1 MKKNLIQLFH
11 QLRNH
16 NVQTLLVLDFTLLPL
31 ALITS
36 ILLRLGG
43 EWDQHLNHAVWI
55 FIALPLWT
63 IPIFINLGLYRA
75 VLKYLDEKIV
85 SIVLLGVSLSVMVLI
100 AIVHFAHIYAIPKT
114 SIIIFWVFALA
125 YIGGSRLI
133 LRGILKRFD
142 KQGVVNVGIY
152 GAGSAGVQ
160 ACLALQNGTEY
171 TPVAFFDDDQNKCYK
186 TIRGITIYSPQALP
200 EIVKSKK
207 ITQLLVAIPSASY
220 TRRKEI
226 INFLE
231 PLSLKIKMLPGIADL
246 VSGAISTNDI
256 KEVEI
261 EDLLGRETIPA
272 NIDLLQKNITN
283 KTVLVTGG
291 GGSIGSELVRQ
302 IASLNPN
309 TLIILDISE
318 YALYLIKAEITIK
331 FPNLNLVDILG
342 SVTDS
347 GLIDCLFGKFQINMI
362 FHAAAYKHV
371 PIVEFNPVSGIY
383 NNTIGTYIVA
393 NAAMTHNVDNMVL
406 ISTDKAVRPTNVMGA
421 SKRASEMIL
430 QAFNQ
435 VSQHT
440 IFTMVRFGNVLG
452 SSGSVVPLFREQI
465 KLGGPLTVTH
475 PQIIRYF
482 MTIPEA
488 ALLVIQAG
496 NMASGGEVFV
506 LDMGEPVKIFDLAK
520 RMIHL
525 SGLKIKDSSHP
536 DGDIEIK
543 FSGLR
548 PGEKLFEELLIGND
562 PIQTNHPR
570 IMKANE
576 KFLEYQ
582 KLLLV
587 IKKLETATKLYKTTD
602 SIEILSSL
610 VSDYQPY
617 QAINYI

>member
-16 NVQTLLVLDFTLLPL
+16 NVQTLLVLDFILLPL
-31 ALITS
+31 AFITS

-43 EWDQHLNHAVWI
+43 EWDHHLNHSLWI
-55 FIALPLWT
+55 FVALPLWT
-63 IPIFINLGLYRA
+63 IPIFINFGLYRA

-100 AIVHFAHIYAIPKT
+100 SIVHFTHIYAIPKT

-133 LRGILKRFD
+133 LRGILKRVD
-142 KQGVVNVGIY
+142 NHGAINVGIY
-152 GAGSAGVQ
+152 GSGNAGVQ
-160 ACLALQNGTEY
+160 ACLALQNGTVY
-171 TPVAFFDDDQNKCYK
+171 NPVAFFDDNENKWHK
-186 TIRGITIYSPQALP
+186 TIRGITIYSPQALS
-200 EIVKSKK
+200 ETIKSKK
-207 ITQLLVAIPSASY
+207 ISQLLIAIPSASY
-220 TRRKEI
+220 ARRKEI
-226 INFLE
+226 INLLE
-231 PLSLKIKMLPGIADL
+231 PLSLKIKMLPGITDL

-272 NIDLLQKNITN
+272 NIDLLQKNITD
-283 KTVLVTGG
+283 KVVLVTGG
-291 GGSIGSELVRQ
+291 GGSIGSELARQ
-302 IASLNPN
+302 IARLDPKV
-309 TLIILDISE
+309 LIILDLSE
-318 YALYLIKAEITIK
+318 HALYLINNEISTNFPKIK
-331 FPNLNLVDILG
+331 LIDILG
-342 SVTDS
+342 SVTDAN
-347 GLIDCLFGKFQINMI
+347 LINRLFSKFQINII

-371 PIVEFNPVSGIY
+371 PIVEFNPVAGIY
-383 NNTIGTYIVA
+383 NNIIGTYIVA
-393 NAAMTHNVDNMVL
+393 KAAAQHNVDNIVL

-421 SKRASEMIL
+421 SKRVSEMIL

-435 VSQHT
+435 ISKHT

-488 ALLVIQAG
+488 VLLVIQAG

-525 SGLKIKDSSHP
+525 SGLKIKDFDHP
-536 DGDIEIK
+536 NGDIEIK

-562 PIQTNHPR
+562 PVQTNHPR

-576 KFLEYQ
+576 KFIEYE
-582 KLLLV
+582 KLTLA
-587 IKKLETATKLYKTTD
+587 IKKLEAAAKLYNT
-602 SIEILSSL
+602 SEAIEIISNL
-610 VSDYQPY
+610 VADYQPH
-617 QAINYI
+617 QAINYL